1 VKLGCSSWSYH
12 AAFRGGRID
21 LPEFLRV
28 CGEELELDGVEL
40 VDLHFAATEPDA
52 LREIKR
58 RMVEL
63 HLTLAGLAVSNDFGA
78 RERRDA
84 ERLKVQQW
92 CDVAAYMGAPIVRVF
107 AGWIPPAEPPRDDG
121 RIVGLVRRL
130 IGPQRPDPRRTW
142 SDIAE
147 TLRMCAD
154 YAGERGVTI
163 ALQNTR
169 SDGIVGS
176 PVQLAQLVRDVGSP
190 WLKVC
195 LDPADLADRTGLDL
209 ALPATVQAHARM
221 RDVAEDGSDTRI
233 TWPLLVQTLQL
244 GRYRGFLLLDYEG
257 IEDPETAVPR
267 AARYLRGVLHLL
279 ARQRVLSEAA
289 STEQVPD
296 DLAADNATETAD
308 DVVIRT
314 SAPTRSDALSRGAA
328 R

>member
-1 VKLGCSSWSYH
+1 
-12 AAFRGGRID
+12 
-21 LPEFLRV
+21 
-28 CGEELELDGVEL
+28 
-40 VDLHFAATEPDA
+40 
-52 LREIKR
+52 
-58 RMVEL
+58 
-63 HLTLAGLAVSNDFGA
+63 
-78 RERRDA
+78 
-84 ERLKVQQW
+84 
-92 CDVAAYMGAPIVRVF
+92 
-107 AGWIPPAEPPRDDG
+107 
-121 RIVGLVRRL
+121 
-130 IGPQRPDPRRTW
+130 
-142 SDIAE
+142 
-147 TLRMCAD
+147 
-154 YAGERGVTI
+154 
-163 ALQNTR
+163 
-169 SDGIVGS
+169 
-176 PVQLAQLVRDVGSP
+176 VRDVGSP

-289 STEQVPD
+289 STEQVPE